1 MRLNARR
8 GSEQYHSTKSSIA
21 WSYVRC
27 PLTDVSVFRTAD
39 LACSRSGSART
50 RFGALFLLRGFD
62 LNDGLLGPPPPEST
76 SRVRMVIEMDRVPP
90 QPVKDPPNL
99 IRTGVFSLDRLLSH
113 IDPGT
118 EEESEEFVRRI
129 YEQRHIDLS
138 SDRNGKT
145 GR

>member
-1 MRLNARR
+1 
-8 GSEQYHSTKSSIA
+8 
-21 WSYVRC
+21 
-27 PLTDVSVFRTAD
+27 
-39 LACSRSGSART
+39 
-50 RFGALFLLRGFD
+50 
-62 LNDGLLGPPPPEST
+62 
-76 SRVRMVIEMDRVPP
+76 MDA
-90 QPVKDPPNL
+90 
-99 IRTGVFSLDRLLSH
+99 FSLDRLLSH